1 MRFEIICT
9 GWNCEQYVAKCV
21 QSVLGQKEDFHLH
34 LISDGSTDGT
44 ANELRKYE
52 GRENISVHIY
62 EENLGAAY
70 RRVQVIRPLSDENI
84 CILLGMDDEMLPNC
98 LTRIKREYDSG
109 KWMTYGNWVGN
120 DGYML
125 PDGFLHF
132 TDQEHAER
140 NYRQLTFRST
150 GLNTFK
156 KFLFNNI
163 PDEDFKVFGKWMD
176 NATETELMFSCLEMC
191 GKDRIGIIEEPIA
204 LYNRRRKGGTLNR
217 EYELNGVKMSG
228 KEYKY
233 KILDVIIKRPKKE
246 MIKKNSNIRLTV
258 GLPCLNSKD
267 IVWLAME
274 GLSRQKTAVKWE
286 LIVFEDSQ
294 DACGIDYFK
303 EWLPKMDNCERLT
316 YVYCDARVSL
326 SYKWRKMSKLMD
338 SGSLGL
344 MLQASDCY
352 SEPNRINIT
361 HKMLSEG
368 YDWIHK
374 LKGYFYNIDTRQM
387 MLFNFKGC
395 VTGLDMAISKE
406 ALSNLPE
413 QDKYVSVD
421 RWLYN
426 NASKKKGFK
435 IGVTKSKTWNKGVDT
450 DGRNRISM
458 TRRNLYKNPI
468 DPFERTDAKIED
480 VLPEEVLEHFKP
492 NKKVKVLN
500 ISSNDWANYSH
511 ANMVSLRSVGVQADG
526 LKIHPHSFGY
536 ENQIPL
542 ATSQQIRAKI
552 PNYDIIQ
559 IFNSDIL
566 MLQLVKGFKGK
577 VLVYHTGTSYREK
590 PQELNNYFNPVVW
603 KTCIAHGEFAG
614 KGAKNEVYIDRA
626 VDTDKIKP
634 VYNNLRKP
642 YKFLHCPSSD
652 KVKGTKAI
660 SRMMEECGA
669 NFRYDTN
676 KLKHSQSLE
685 RMKDCDIYVELFSP
699 EVNGK
704 KYGHFG
710 ITAIEAAAMC
720 KVVVTQNLSKEV
732 YQKYY
737 GDSPLILAED
747 ESDFK
752 EKIKWLMNLDPK
764 ALRELQHAH
773 RKWAVEK
780 HSYKAMGNKLK
791 RILEI

>member
-21 QSVLGQKEDFHLH
+21 QSVLKQKEDFHLH

-44 ANELRKYE
+44 AKELRKFK

-62 EENLGAAY
+62 KDNLGAAY
-70 RRVQVIRPLSDENI
+70 RRVQAIRPLNDDNV

-98 LTRIKREYDSG
+98 LTRIKQEYDAG
-109 KWMTYGNWVGN
+109 KWMTYGNWKDQN
-120 DGYML
+120 GYML

-132 TDQEHAER
+132 TDEEHAER
-140 NYRQLTFRST
+140 SYRQLTFRST

-191 GKDRIGIIEEPIA
+191 GKDRIGIIEDPIA
-204 LYNRRRKGGTLNR
+204 IYNRRRKGGTLNR
-217 EYELNGVKMSG
+217 EYERNGVKMSG

-233 KILDVIIKRPKKE
+233 KILEVIMSRPKKE
-246 MIKKNSNIRLTV
+246 LIEKNDIRLTV

-267 IVWLAME
+267 IVWLALE
-274 GLSRQKTAVKWE
+274 GLSRQKTSVKWE
-286 LIVFEDSQ
+286 LIVFED
-294 DACGIDYFK
+294 AHNPCGVDYFK
-303 EWLPKMDNCERLT
+303 EWLPKLENCERLT
-316 YVYCDARVSL
+316 YIYCDTKVAL
-326 SYKWRKMSKLMD
+326 SYKWRKMGQLMA

-352 SEPNRINIT
+352 SEPNRIESTYQLLND
-361 HKMLSEG
+361 G
-368 YDWIHK
+368 CDWIHK

-387 MLFNFKGC
+387 MLFNFNGC
-395 VTGLDMAISKE
+395 VTGLDMAISKD
-406 ALSNLPE
+406 ALNLLPDE
-413 QDKYVSVD
+413 DKHQSVD
-421 RWLYN
+421 RWLFN
-426 NASKKKGFK
+426 NASKKEGFK
-435 IGVTKSKTWNKGVDT
+435 IGVNESPTWDNGVDT
-450 DGRNRISM
+450 DGRNRISL
-458 TRRNLYKNPI
+458 TRRSLYRNPT

-480 VLPEEVLEHFKP
+480 VLPEEVLENFKP
-492 NKKVKVLN
+492 KKPVKVLN

-511 ANMVSLRSVGVQADG
+511 TNMVALRSVGVDADG
-526 LKIHPHSFGY
+526 LKIHPHGFGY
-536 ENQIPL
+536 SNQHPL
-542 ATSQQIRAKI
+542 ATSQEIKAKI
-552 PNYDIIQ
+552 PNYDIVQ
-559 IFNSDIL
+559 IFNSDVL
-566 MLQLVKGFKGK
+566 MLGLVKGFKGK
-577 VLVYHTGTSYREK
+577 VLVYHTGTGYREK

-614 KGAKNEVYIDRA
+614 MGAKNEVYIDRA
-626 VDTDKIKP
+626 VDTEKIKP
-634 VYNNLRKP
+634 VYNNLTKP

-660 SRMMEECGA
+660 KRMMELCGA
-669 NFRYDTN
+669 NFKADTRI
-676 KLKHSQSLE
+676 LSHSESLE
-685 RMKDCDIYVELFSP
+685 RMKDCDVYVELFSP

-710 ITAIEAAAMC
+710 VTAIEAAAMC

-732 YQKYY
+732 YEKYY

-747 ESDFK
+747 ENDFK
-752 EKIKWLMNLDPK
+752 DKIKWLMNLDPK
-764 ALRELQHAH
+764 ELRELQHAH

-780 HSYKAMGNKLK
+780 HSFKAMGKKLK
-791 RILEI
+791 KILEI